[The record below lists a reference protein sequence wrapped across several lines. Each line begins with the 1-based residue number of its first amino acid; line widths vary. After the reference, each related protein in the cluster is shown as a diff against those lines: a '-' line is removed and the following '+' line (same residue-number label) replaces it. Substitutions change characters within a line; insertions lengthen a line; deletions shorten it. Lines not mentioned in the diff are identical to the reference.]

1 MRGKDS
7 GSESEQRG
15 YVWVDGQGMIHP
27 IIFVKPFNRE
37 NFLEEKQGRA
47 QDFSQRC
54 VNCEKKS
61 RGGKD

>member
-1 MRGKDS
+1 M
-7 GSESEQRG
+7 
-15 YVWVDGQGMIHP
+15 WVDGQGMIHP

-37 NFLEEKQGRA
+37 NFLEEKKGRA